1 MTKVIVHP
9 GICGFDALLEAK
21 ASESTVK
28 LKIESECEDVKNLS
42 RILTEVSKQDWMNT
56 RGFVNEI
63 YEFLARNTRH
73 FSCPIPCAIMKA
85 IEVELG
91 MALKKDVE
99 IKFI

>member
-21 ASESTVK
+21 ASNSTVK
-28 LKIESECEDVKNLS
+28 LQIESECEDVLNLA

-56 RGFVNEI
+56 KGFADEI
-63 YEFLARNTRH
+63 YEFVAKNTRH
-73 FSCPIPCAIMKA
+73 LSCPIPCAIMKA